1 MQPGNVN
8 ELLAKASDDLA
19 GAEIMIRAGGPTWI
33 TGFHLQQAAEKLLKV
48 VLISAGIAP
57 RKTHD
62 LVALMQDLEDVE
74 IWIPPELQGI
84 DVLSPY
90 AVVLRYETLSISPE
104 PDLSALQKQVRQL
117 QEWVRAQ
124 LDGRAS

>member
-1 MQPGNVN
+1 MQPGNGN
-8 ELLAKASDDLA
+8 ELLAKASDDLV

-33 TGFHLQQAAEKLLKV
+33 AGFHLQQAAEKLLKA

-57 RKTHD
+57 KKTQD
-62 LVALMQDLEDVE
+62 LVALMQDLEDVD
-74 IWIPPELQGI
+74 IRIPAELQGI

-104 PDLSALQKQVRQL
+104 PDLRPLEKQVRQL
-117 QEWVRAQ
+117 QGWVGAQ
-124 LDGRAS
+124 LAGRAN